1 MKMRAIDVFRFYGVK
16 LSYFKGS
23 KKLFILL
30 EMELNEKNNKINPFW
45 LTMGLLH
52 GPKIASV
59 FKINGNISIG
69 LL

>member
-30 EMELNEKNNKINPFW
+30 EMELNEKNNKLNPF
-45 LTMGLLH
+45 
-52 GPKIASV
+52 
-59 FKINGNISIG
+59 
-69 LL
+69 